1 MVDLG
6 LIHPLTFSNIS
17 STIFTMKKAIF
28 LTVIVFPAVLILVL
42 SLAGPLYGIV
52 WCHDYTY
59 YRVSGQDPS
68 PVDVPGAGISAST
81 LRGYLEANGYK
92 RFSYTNAARM
102 PGAGKRLKKGDVV
115 IIDDAHSGYV
125 TGSDMI
131 DHFIQVFG
139 SSGKKYTV
147 ENLPGAPIPG
157 KVGGLYTGDSLT
169 QFIDRRFKK
178 TFDSM
183 EVWRKQ

>member
-1 MVDLG
+1 MKRA
-6 LIHPLTFSNIS
+6 IS
-17 STIFTMKKAIF
+17 LS
-28 LTVIVFPAVLILVL
+28 VIVFSSVLVLVL
-42 SLAGPLYGIV
+42 SLARPLYGIV

-68 PVDVPGAGISAST
+68 PINTPGTGISASE
-81 LRGYLEANGYK
+81 LRGYLKDHGYK
-92 RFSYTNAARM
+92 NFPYTNAAQM
-102 PGAGKRLKKGDVV
+102 PGAGKRLKTGDVV

-139 SSGKKYTV
+139 SSGKKCTV
-147 ENLPGAPIPG
+147 ENLPKAPIPG
-157 KVGGLYTGDSLT
+157 KVGGLYTSDTLE
-169 QFIDRRFKK
+169 QFINRRFKK
-178 TFDSM
+178 TFNSI

>member
-1 MVDLG
+1 
-6 LIHPLTFSNIS
+6 
-17 STIFTMKKAIF
+17 MKKAIC
-28 LTVIVFPAVLILVL
+28 LTVIVFSGVLLLVL
-42 SLAGPLYGIV
+42 SLARPLYGIV

-68 PVDVPGAGISAST
+68 PINTPGTGISVSK
-81 LRGYLEANGYK
+81 LRVYLNDHGYK
-92 RFSYTNAARM
+92 RFPYTNAAQM
-102 PGAGKRLKKGDVV
+102 SGAGKRLKNGDVL

-147 ENLPGAPIPG
+147 QNLPKAPIPG
-157 KVGGLYTGDSLT
+157 KVGGLYSGDTLE
-169 QFIDRRFKK
+169 QFINRRFKK
-178 TFDSM
+178 TFNSM

>member
-1 MVDLG
+1 
-6 LIHPLTFSNIS
+6 
-17 STIFTMKKAIF
+17 MKKAIF
-28 LTVIVFPAVLILVL
+28 LAFIVFPAVLILVL
-42 SLAGPLYGIV
+42 SSAGPLYGIV

-68 PVDVPGAGISAST
+68 PINTPGTGISASE
-81 LRGYLEANGYK
+81 LRRYLNDNGYK
-92 RFSYTNAARM
+92 RFPYTNAAQM

-147 ENLPGAPIPG
+147 ENLPQAPIPG
-157 KVGGLYTGDSLT
+157 KVGGLYSGDTLE
-169 QFIDRRFKK
+169 QFINRRFKK
-178 TFDSM
+178 TFNSI
-183 EVWRKQ
+183 EIWRKQ

>member
-1 MVDLG
+1 
-6 LIHPLTFSNIS
+6 
-17 STIFTMKKAIF
+17 MKKAIF
-28 LTVIVFPAVLILVL
+28 LTVIIFSGVLILVL
-42 SLAGPLYGIV
+42 SLARPLYGIV

-59 YRVSGQDPS
+59 YRVTGQDPS
-68 PVDVPGAGISAST
+68 PINTQGTGISVSK
-81 LRGYLEANGYK
+81 LRGYLKGHGYK
-92 RFSYTNAARM
+92 RFPYTNAVQM
-102 PGAGKRLKKGDVV
+102 LGAGKRLKKGYVI

-147 ENLPGAPIPG
+147 QNLPKAPIPG
-157 KVGGLYTGDSLT
+157 KVGGLYTSDTLK
-169 QFIDRRFKK
+169 QFINRRFKK
-178 TFDSM
+178 TFNSI